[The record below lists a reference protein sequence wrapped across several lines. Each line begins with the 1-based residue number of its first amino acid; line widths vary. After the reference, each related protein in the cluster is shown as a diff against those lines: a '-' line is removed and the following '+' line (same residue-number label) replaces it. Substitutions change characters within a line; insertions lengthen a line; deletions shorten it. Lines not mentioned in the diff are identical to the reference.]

1 MSLGSCPEQL
11 KDASQD
17 VEKIKEYLYEFSK
30 NLDITGKD
38 FCPGETDGSQILRV
52 VLILLL
58 TINCVYLINAILICF
73 SHLKTGLFSCAILS
87 VFIWF
92 YSSTINLLEKA
103 SRCELENEEES
114 EELVTRIEACVG
126 IQLIIP
132 VLIAVFLLISL
143 VMSPLIW
150 NLYKKQKQSTDQ
162 KNSQFGFS
170 IDEEDSNVSIMGK
183 ILRILTGILGWPI
196 FIILVNALNHRDK
209 WIDIYKSPVFIKS

>member
-11 KDASQD
+11 KDASHD
-17 VEKIKEYLYEFSK
+17 VEKIKEYLHEFSK
-30 NLDITGKD
+30 NLDLTGQN

-52 VLILLL
+52 VLIFLL
-58 TINCVYLINAILICF
+58 TINCIYLISAILTCF
-73 SHLKTGLFSCAILS
+73 SYFTKGLFLCVVSS

-103 SRCELENEEES
+103 SRCELEDEEES

-126 IQLIIP
+126 IQLVIP
-132 VLIAVFLLISL
+132 VLIAVLLLLSL
-143 VMSPLIW
+143 IMSPLIW
-150 NLYKKQKQSTDQ
+150 YLYEKKSKDQ
-162 KNSQFGFS
+162 KSNTFGFS
-170 IDEEDSNVSIMGK
+170 NEEEDLNVSISG
-183 ILRILTGILGWPI
+183 ILTGILGWPI

>member
-58 TINCVYLINAILICF
+58 TINCAYLVESLFMDLINSNFSFASILSYAVI
-73 SHLKTGLFSCAILS
+73 S

-92 YSSTINLLEKA
+92 YSSTINLLEK
-103 SRCELENEEES
+103 SSKCELENEEEA
-114 EELVTRIEACVG
+114 EELVTRIEAAAW
-126 IQLIIP
+126 IQASIP
-132 VLIAVFLLISL
+132 ILIAAILALALVIVPIFYSL
-143 VMSPLIW
+143 
-150 NLYKKQKQSTDQ
+150 NKKP
-162 KNSQFGFS
+162 KNTGSFGFGN
-170 IDEEDSNVSIMGK
+170 DEQIKLNRRGIFSGS
-183 ILRILTGILGWPI
+183 LTTLLGFPI